1 MQLKSISN
9 FEIQSFQANSLTILS
24 HHKGVLETSH
34 SVGLSLSIWIC
45 CGLLSLIG
53 ALCYAELGTA
63 IPKSGGDYSYIREA
77 FGDLPAFLFLWVATL
92 IIMPTGNAIAA
103 LTFANYALVPYYR
116 YAGCGDPPEQAVQLI
131 AIILV
136 CFLTFINCYK
146 VTWSAFL
153 MDAFTFAKVFALT
166 IIIGVG
172 FWQVVRGE
180 HIRVWFYRKTL
191 KTLKRLL
198 NATSSVILTRL
209 SNLMRFSS
217 S

>member
-1 MQLKSISN
+1 
-9 FEIQSFQANSLTILS
+9 
-24 HHKGVLETSH
+24 
-34 SVGLSLSIWIC
+34 
-45 CGLLSLIG
+45 
-53 ALCYAELGTA
+53 
-63 IPKSGGDYSYIREA
+63 
-77 FGDLPAFLFLWVATL
+77 
-92 IIMPTGNAIAA
+92 MPTGNAIAA

-116 YAGCGDPPEQAVQLI
+116 YVGCGDPPEQAVQLI

-180 HIRVWFYRKTL
+180 NSFEFFFWKLWETFENFLKLLETL
-191 KTLKRLL
+191 QKFL
-198 NATSSVILTRL
+198 
-209 SNLMRFSS
+209 
-217 S
+217 